1 MEGRMKIAITMG
13 DPAGIG
19 AEIIVKALSRVEVYR
34 KCMPPPRTIMAC
46 DRIVL
51 AVCISEGAT
60 PSASYTRFPCGKSW
74 VKHLISIVVLF
85 SCANG
90 RHRTGPPVDDG
101 ESETGG
107 TLRSHI
113 RPAP

>member
-1 MEGRMKIAITMG
+1 M
-13 DPAGIG
+13 
-19 AEIIVKALSRVEVYR
+19 VLSLSRLMVGAVFIR
-34 KCMPPPRTIMAC
+34 RSALVWVDAMQHTSFSLFTLPPPRTRIAC
-46 DRIVL
+46 DRMVL

-60 PSASYTRFPCGKSW
+60 PSASYTRVPCGKSW
-74 VKHLISIVVLF
+74 VKHLISMVFLF

-90 RHRTGPPVDDG
+90 RHRTDPSVDDG

>member
-1 MEGRMKIAITMG
+1 
-13 DPAGIG
+13 
-19 AEIIVKALSRVEVYR
+19 
-34 KCMPPPRTIMAC
+34 MAC
-46 DRIVL
+46 DRMVL

-74 VKHLISIVVLF
+74 VKHLISMVFLF

-90 RHRTGPPVDDG
+90 RHRTDPSVDDG

-113 RPAP
+113 SPAP